1 MDDRLTDVNRY
12 IDEWARMMVVIW
24 RERIQRLS
32 VVHSGAL
39 HESLQSRVT
48 RAASGAVITLKF
60 LQYGIYQCAGTGNG
74 YKRDNGGDLM
84 ILNREYRASHGL
96 DKRRPAGPVDDR
108 YMTSGKP
115 RKKRDWKSRA
125 QYSSRRALVEDLSR
139 IVGQA
144 VVTSLKETLEGKAL

>member
-1 MDDRLTDVNRY
+1 MDSRLTDVDRY

-39 HESLQSRVT
+39 HESVRSHVSR
-48 RAASGAVITLKF
+48 ASAGATITLKF
-60 LQYGIYQCAGTGNG
+60 LRYGIYQTTATGNG

-84 ILNREYRASHGL
+84 ILNRDYRAAHGL
-96 DKRRPAGPVDDR
+96 DKRRPAGPVGDR

-139 IVGQA
+139 ILGQA
-144 VVTSLKETLEGKAL
+144 VVTSLKETLEGKAF